1 MSYEVT
7 CIWNDW
13 QIGNRRGK
21 VFDAELYEIERTR
34 GEAVEYAAMLR
45 YFLEGPAGQ
54 SEDDRMF
61 LEILK
66 VLPCD
71 AQSFVKESDYR
82 PAPGGNGWEVQIRL
96 GNVEPLSMSHKRVK
110 DNGDIRRLGVEM
122 CRALKAWWTEHQRPH
137 GEICPENIWVT
148 EDGHFMLS
156 DIRGLLAPDRARIA
170 QRDKRF
176 LSPEREQ
183 GRGESQASDVYS
195 LGVVLYWLLN
205 QRRLPLHALLPAPV
219 TPKSEEACTRR
230 RLQGEQLPPPRHG
243 SRELQAAVC
252 RACEA
257 NPRKR
262 IRTAD
267 ALLEALQDIPVEDGE
282 ERSENP
288 EEKKEPTG
296 EKDRNARGKLLG
308 GLAALAA
315 VLVGGWFLVHPW
327 APPTCEEPETCRIC
341 GKTRGEALGHQWGWA
356 DCGERPQC
364 SVCGAERQQVQEHE
378 WILETCETGAVC
390 LLCFEQRPAP
400 GHSWVE
406 ATCLEPKH
414 CAECYLTEGGTVDH
428 RWEPA
433 TRDHPERCVD
443 CGLTEGVALMPGV
456 RFASST
462 CGSYDLLG
470 EDYVGDDG
478 YTLRV
483 GNCVEF
489 AGAAVT
495 VTDSAG
501 ANVDMSRFSVEWVG
515 NQVTIRVLEGL
526 KPGVYKICYGETGI
540 WTWLDYGY
548 SREIYHW
555 QNDLNDGYFLKN
567 RNWKNGRYLTTDG
580 RNLQTSDDR
589 ADVTPISIKKL
600 MGGDGRNDYESRIYW
615 YSGEKAERTLL
626 RTYVLGGKYLAS
638 DADGAV
644 YLSDTLTEECY
655 WVYEECYW
663 VSNYL
668 PS

>member
-1 MSYEVT
+1 MSYDVT
-7 CIWNDW
+7 CPWEGW
-13 QIGNRRGK
+13 QISQRRGSI
-21 VFDAELYEIERTR
+21 FGGELYEIAR
-34 GEAVEYAAMLR
+34 GREDAMEYAAMLR
-45 YFLEGPAGQ
+45 YFPEETVDQTVLERSKTLAGKDPVVREFTC
-54 SEDDRMF
+54 SRM
-61 LEILK
+61 
-66 VLPCD
+66 PD
-71 AQSFVKESDYR
+71 GS
-82 PAPGGNGWEVQIRL
+82 WEVCVRL
-96 GNVEPLSMSHKRVK
+96 DDARPLSMSYDGTKE
-110 DNGDIRRLGVEM
+110 NEDIRRMGVEIGQ
-122 CRALKAWWTEHQRPH
+122 ALQEWWSVHHKPH
-137 GEICPENIWVT
+137 GEICPDNIWVT
-148 EDGHFMLS
+148 EDGRFLLS
-156 DIRGLLAPDRARIA
+156 NVRSWMSPNGARTA

-176 LSPEREQ
+176 LSPEGEQ
-183 GRGESQASDVYS
+183 GRGENQASDVYS

-230 RLQGEQLPPPRHG
+230 RLQGEQLPPPRDG

-267 ALLEALQDIPVEDGE
+267 ALLGALKNIPVEDGE
-282 ERSENP
+282 ERPENP
-288 EEKKEPTG
+288 EKKEEPVRRKQKKPTG

-308 GLAALAA
+308 GLAAALAA

-341 GKTRGEALGHQWGWA
+341 GKTRGEALGHQWGRA
-356 DCGERPQC
+356 DCGERPLC
-364 SVCGAERQQVQEHE
+364 TVCGAERQEVQEHE
-378 WILETCETGAVC
+378 WVLGTCEVGAVC
-390 LLCFEQRPAP
+390 LLCFEQQPAP

-414 CAECYLTEGGTVDH
+414 CADCYLTEGETVDH

-433 TRDHPERCVD
+433 TRDHPKRCVD
-443 CGLTEGVALMPGV
+443 CGQAEGVALMPGV

-489 AGAAVT
+489 AGAPVT

-526 KPGVYKICYGETGI
+526 EPGVYKIRYGETGI

-548 SREIYHW
+548 SREIYHC
-555 QNDLNDGYFLKN
+555 QNDLDDGYFLVN
-567 RNWKNGRYLTTDG
+567 QNWKNGSYLTTDG
-580 RNLQTSDDR
+580 RTLQTSDDW

-655 WVYEECYW
+655 WVYQ
-663 VSNYL
+663 YL
-668 PS
+668 LS